1 MAKISG
7 LLIGVVLFSLVI
19 GVLINFMADVNNNYN
34 IEYDNTSLQVYNKL
48 NNVSTKAEEIRNAS
62 DITEDPDITDV
73 VGGYFA
79 SAYTAAKTTA
89 DSYETFEEMGN
100 DAIDDANL
108 GKSGDLFR
116 TAFSTIL
123 LIIIF
128 LGVLISA
135 IIKKDI

>member
-7 LLIGVVLFSLVI
+7 LLIGVVLFSLVT
-19 GVLINFMADVNNNYN
+19 GVLINFMADVNENYN
-34 IEYDNTSLQVYNKL
+34 IDYDNDSLEVYNKL
-48 NNVSTKAEEIRNAS
+48 NEVSTKAEEIRNVS
-62 DITEDPDITDV
+62 DITEDPDIQDV

-89 DSYETFEEMGN
+89 DSYETFEDIGN
-100 DAIDDANL
+100 NAIDDANL
-108 GKSGDLFR
+108 GKNGDLFR
-116 TAFSTIL
+116 VAFSAIM

>member
-7 LLIGVVLFSLVI
+7 LLIGVILFSLII
-19 GVLINFMADVNNNYN
+19 GVFINFMADINENYP
-34 IEYDNTSLQVYNKL
+34 ITYDNSSLEVYNKL
-48 NNVSTKAEEIRNAS
+48 NEVSAKAEEIRNVS

-89 DSYETFEEMGN
+89 DSYETFEDISN
-100 DAIDDANL
+100 SAIEDANI
-108 GKSGDLFR
+108 GKNGELFR
-116 TAFSTIL
+116 IAFSAIL
-123 LIIIF
+123 LIMIF